1 MAKIKSPNRNYTGL
15 SAGVSFCNG
24 VGETEDIYLIGW
36 FKQHSYEVESP
47 KKPRKLD
54 KEGE

>member
-24 VGETEDIYLIGW
+24 VGETEDTYLIGW
-36 FKQHSYEVESP
+36 FKQHGYEVESP
-47 KKPRKLD
+47 KKPHKLD